1 MYSWVMMS
9 ETLVIPCISISIVFG
24 PASIKSLLS
33 HRTKLDG
40 GGSLETFYKT
50 DHVEDYIEIPI
61 QKYVQLQTLRQ
72 QRNKIERLKSTPQ
85 S

>member
-9 ETLVIPCISISIVFG
+9 ETLVIPYICIVFG
-24 PASIKSLLS
+24 PATIKSVLS
-33 HRTKLDG
+33 HSPKLDG
-40 GGSLETFYKT
+40 CDSLETFYKT

-72 QRNKIERLKSTPQ
+72 QRKQ
-85 S
+85 D